1 MLNIKSYFE
10 KIMRQLVKML
20 TRKVLYIP
28 CKIADFQQVEILK
41 HICFLKNYLYK
52 LNDISR

>member
-1 MLNIKSYFE
+1 
-10 KIMRQLVKML
+10 MRQLVKML